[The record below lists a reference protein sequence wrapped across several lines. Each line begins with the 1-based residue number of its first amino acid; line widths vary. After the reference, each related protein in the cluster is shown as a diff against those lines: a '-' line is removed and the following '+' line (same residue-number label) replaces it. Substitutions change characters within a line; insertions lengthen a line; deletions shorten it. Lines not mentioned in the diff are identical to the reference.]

1 MALDV
6 SGGWEPQDDL
16 RILEAL
22 GLGFSE
28 YMLQG
33 LQTCMAQLE
42 DISPEAVL
50 AVRDELTRYESAK
63 AAKTAADLANT
74 ESKTLIKA
82 DVLSWQPSKSGELV
96 GLDAELADAKLQIAN
111 YFAFC
116 PYTSGA
122 STGSTGMTSL
132 IRS

>member
-1 MALDV
+1 MALDT
-6 SGGWEPQDDL
+6 SGNWVAGDDL
-16 RILEAL
+16 RVLEAL

-28 YMLQG
+28 YMLKG
-33 LQTCMAQLE
+33 LQTCMNQLE
-42 DISPEAVL
+42 GISPEAVL
-50 AVRDELTRYESAK
+50 AVRDELTRYETAK

-82 DVLSWQPSKSGELV
+82 DVLEWEPSKSGELV
-96 GLDAELADAKLQIAN
+96 GLDAEIADTKLKIAN

-116 PYTSGA
+116 PYTAGA
-122 STGSTGMTSL
+122 GGGATGMTSL

>member
-1 MALDV
+1 MALDI
-6 SGGWEPQDDL
+6 SGNWEAGDDL
-16 RILEAL
+16 RVLEAL
-22 GLGFSE
+22 GLPFSQ

-33 LQTCMAQLE
+33 LQTCMNQLE

-50 AVRDELTRYESAK
+50 AVKDELTRYETAK
-63 AAKTAADLANT
+63 AAKSAADLANT

-82 DVLSWQPSKSGELV
+82 DVLEWEPSKSGELV
-96 GLDAELADAKLQIAN
+96 GMDAEIADSRNQIAN

-116 PYTSGA
+116 PYTAGA
-122 STGSTGMTSL
+122 STGTTGMTSL

>member
-1 MALDV
+1 MALDTTGNWV
-6 SGGWEPQDDL
+6 AGDDL
-16 RILEAL
+16 RVMEAL
-22 GLGFSE
+22 GLGFSQ

-33 LQTCMAQLE
+33 LQTCMNQLE

-50 AVRDELTRYESAK
+50 AVRDELTRYETAK
-63 AAKTAADLANT
+63 SAKTAADLANT

-82 DVLSWQPSKSGELV
+82 DVLEWEPSKSGSLV
-96 GLDAELADAKLQIAN
+96 GLDAEIADTKLKIAN

-116 PYTSGA
+116 PYTAGTGA
-122 STGSTGMTSL
+122 GATGMTSL